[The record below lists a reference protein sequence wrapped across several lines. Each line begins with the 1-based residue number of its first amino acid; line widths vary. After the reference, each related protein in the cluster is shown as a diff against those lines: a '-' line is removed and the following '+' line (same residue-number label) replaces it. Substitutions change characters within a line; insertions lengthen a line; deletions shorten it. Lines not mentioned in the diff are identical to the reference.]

1 MLPLDILSYVIMGS
15 SLGLSVISCL
25 IRIMIVTYEAE
36 VQRGVQ
42 QHYHRA
48 EIYRQLHDN
57 DEQDYKPH
65 TGNYTPDD
73 LSSDEE

>member
-1 MLPLDILSYVIMGS
+1 
-15 SLGLSVISCL
+15 
-25 IRIMIVTYEAE
+25 MIVTYEAE